1 MPVFIILLTLE
12 ILTFLVLREHYQK
25 RSRPKFYISL
35 TINFILSIVLWYYFI
50 KSRTYKGF
58 YDNPENISFHMNLTG
73 MICAVAIPRFLLSL
87 FHFTGRFIRIR
98 RGMYM
103 KGLTVTG
110 LVLSS
115 LIFLL
120 VSCGTF
126 IGRFNFR
133 TEEITLKIK
142 NLKPGLNGLRIVQI
156 SDLHLSGFYNH
167 YNKLQKAIRIVND
180 LKPDI
185 IINTGDFISY
195 GWREFDSC
203 DTILSREK
211 SRYGNFAIIGN
222 HDVGTYMPGS
232 TLNDKAEILMKVSEK
247 IKASG
252 YMILNESNI
261 IMEISGAKVAIIG
274 VVTGGRHSRMI
285 HGDLRR
291 AMEGTDSA
299 DFKIFLCHDPNQW
312 ETDVAGK
319 TDINLTLSGHT
330 HGMQMG
336 VITKWFRWSPAKYFY
351 PHWNGLYSE
360 GSQYHYVNR
369 GLGTMAVP
377 FRIWMP
383 PEITVITLA
392 AE

>member
-35 TINFILSIVLWYYFI
+35 TINFILSVFLWYFFI
-50 KSRTYKGF
+50 RSRTYKGF

-142 NLKPGLNGLRIVQI
+142 NLKP
-156 SDLHLSGFYNH
+156 
-167 YNKLQKAIRIVND
+167 
-180 LKPDI
+180 
-185 IINTGDFISY
+185 T
-195 GWREFDSC
+195 E
-203 DTILSREK
+203 
-211 SRYGNFAIIGN
+211 
-222 HDVGTYMPGS
+222 
-232 TLNDKAEILMKVSEK
+232 
-247 IKASG
+247 
-252 YMILNESNI
+252 
-261 IMEISGAKVAIIG
+261 
-274 VVTGGRHSRMI
+274 
-285 HGDLRR
+285 
-291 AMEGTDSA
+291 DSA
-299 DFKIFLCHDPNQW
+299 NI
-312 ETDVAGK
+312 
-319 TDINLTLSGHT
+319 
-330 HGMQMG
+330 
-336 VITKWFRWSPAKYFY
+336 
-351 PHWNGLYSE
+351 
-360 GSQYHYVNR
+360 
-369 GLGTMAVP
+369 
-377 FRIWMP
+377 
-383 PEITVITLA
+383 
-392 AE
+392 